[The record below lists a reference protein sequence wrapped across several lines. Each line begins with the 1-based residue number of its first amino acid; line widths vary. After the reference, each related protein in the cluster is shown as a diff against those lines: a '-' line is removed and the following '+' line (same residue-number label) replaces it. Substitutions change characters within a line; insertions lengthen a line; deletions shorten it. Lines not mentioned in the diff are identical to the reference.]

1 MTDEGGNCSPALV
14 LLKKRAI
21 ITYQND
27 TLNQTVIGQA
37 FTLGERAMQNIQ
49 GVELDCQTREEHL
62 PDFSADF
69 PYIATRSEPDQ
80 YEIPVSPW
88 HWHKPVELFYIESGT
103 LEYETPNEKIVFF
116 AGSGGMVNSNVLHKT
131 RTLVST
137 QRNIQLLH
145 IFDPSFLSGRQG
157 SRIEQRYFL
166 PLLSNPQLE
175 ILPLRQDV
183 PEQADVLH
191 LIRDAFCLQEG
202 EVGFEIKMERALLEI
217 WLLLYQ
223 MFCFNV
229 SIDDKHFP
237 NIDAIKAMMLFIRE
251 HYQNAITI
259 RELAESA
266 YISERECYRVFR
278 DCLHTTPAGYI
289 ISYRLQ
295 EACQLL
301 REGKLS
307 ITEIAHA
314 CGFGTSSYLG
324 KAFLRRIG
332 CTPKQYRKGWQDKT
346 KERRD

>member
-1 MTDEGGNCSPALV
+1 
-14 LLKKRAI
+14 
-21 ITYQND
+21 
-27 TLNQTVIGQA
+27 
-37 FTLGERAMQNIQ
+37 
-49 GVELDCQTREEHL
+49 
-62 PDFSADF
+62 
-69 PYIATRSEPDQ
+69 
-80 YEIPVSPW
+80 
-88 HWHKPVELFYIESGT
+88 
-103 LEYETPNEKIVFF
+103 
-116 AGSGGMVNSNVLHKT
+116 MVNSNVLHKT

-259 RELAESA
+259 REMAE
-266 YISERECYRVFR
+266 
-278 DCLHTTPAGYI
+278 
-289 ISYRLQ
+289 
-295 EACQLL
+295 
-301 REGKLS
+301 
-307 ITEIAHA
+307 
-314 CGFGTSSYLG
+314 
-324 KAFLRRIG
+324 
-332 CTPKQYRKGWQDKT
+332 
-346 KERRD
+346 